1 MPYVELHAHSSY
13 SFLDGASL
21 PEELAVRAAEL
32 GYPALALTDHDG
44 VYGSLEFAH
53 AAKHFGVRPIT
64 GAELTLADRS
74 HVTVLVETAKGYANL
89 CRLITAAH
97 AHTRP
102 EGKETQPPADPAL
115 DQALLEELNEGLV
128 CLSGCARH
136 GLAVRNPNGAARLA
150 RAFGRERFFVELQ
163 RPYERGDARR
173 NAGLRDLAAS
183 LGVPTIVTGD
193 VHAHHLRRA
202 ALQDVLVA
210 IRHRSS
216 LDGCEAERRG
226 NHECVLLSPAEMVE
240 RFPEDR
246 AAVARTVELA
256 ERLRFDLTEEL
267 GYRYPDFS
275 DSPEPAIVQLA
286 HVCKRTFEDRYP
298 RGHKLRREAR
308 ARLDEE
314 LKLIDELGLAGFFLL
329 HWDVLELARECA
341 LEVRGRDSPRHALPP
356 GRGRGSSVGSL
367 VCYLTGL
374 SHVDPVGAELSL
386 GRFLNRE
393 LDSVPDIDLDFPRDI
408 REKLIVAVTERYG
421 REHAALVASFS
432 TYRSRGAIRDV
443 GKALGLPYAE
453 LERIARVSEGWNA
466 KRVAEELQQLPDAD
480 RKLLSPRWRAFGEL
494 CHEIAGLPR
503 HISQHPGG
511 MVISSRPLVELVPVQ
526 PAAMAGRQMC
536 QWDKDSCADAGF
548 LKIDLLGLGMLSAV
562 EDCVD
567 QIARLQGKPIDLS
580 RIPLD
585 DKAVYEEI
593 QRADTIGDFQIESRA
608 QMQSLLRTR
617 PENIDDLTV
626 QVALVRPGPIQG
638 KAVHPYIEHRQRLR
652 EDPSFVPPVDH
663 PLLADCLRSTLGV
676 VVFQDQVLEVA
687 IALAGFSVGEA
698 EGLRRAMS
706 RKRSHDALEAYRERF
721 VEGALRKG
729 VDAETADM
737 VYDKLVGFSGFGF
750 PKSHAAAFGLLA
762 YQSAWLRHHYPAE
775 FLCALL
781 NAQPMGFYPP
791 ATLVR
796 DGQRRGVETRPP
808 DVNVSAAK
816 CAVEDGAVRIGIDYV
831 NGIGE
836 DRGGGC
842 RRGARAGA
850 NRSPSVRDLAQ
861 RTQLSEHGLETLI
874 VAGAC
879 DCFELP
885 RRQLLWQLGLVPRS
899 QSVPGSGGEEKQLA
913 LPLDPTAATP
923 ELPEPTVWERMLADY
938 RTTNLSVGVHPHGA
952 PACASAGWRDLLA
965 RPRERAGPRA
975 GGDRGNGCR
984 TAAAR
989 DRERRRLHA
998 DRGRVRP
1005 GQPDRAAVGLRQAPS
1020 DRPRRAAH
1028 PRARPLRT
1036 DRAQP
1041 ERPRPLARDTRAAR
1055 APDLAGVRSGRQP
1068 ARAPTTS
1075 ATADSVG
1082 LRRLLIGS
1090 RCSIERPSC
1099 ALRLKAV
1106 LTSATWVNACGKLP
1120 SWRRVSGSHSSASRP
1135 RSLRR
1140 SRSRSKDLLGLVV
1153 PSLEREIV
1161 GEPEGAREERALA
1174 GRQPVDGPCLFVVRC
1189 TGRRAR
1195 RARGHARSPRPCR
1208 PCAGRPPG
1216 GSRRAGSSAG
1226 SRPAASSRTTA

>member
-1 MPYVELHAHSSY
+1 M
-13 SFLDGASL
+13 
-21 PEELAVRAAEL
+21 
-32 GYPALALTDHDG
+32 
-44 VYGSLEFAH
+44 
-53 AAKHFGVRPIT
+53 RPIT

-102 EGKETQPPADPAL
+102 IGRESQPAADPAL
-115 DQALLEELNEGLV
+115 DQGLLEELNDGLV

-136 GLAVRNPNGAARLA
+136 GVAVRNPNAAARLA
-150 RAFGRERFFVELQ
+150 GAFGSERFFVELQ

-173 NAGLRDLAAS
+173 NAGLRDLAES
-183 LGVPTIVTGD
+183 LGVRTIVTGD
-193 VHAHHLRRA
+193 VHAHHPRRA
-202 ALQDVLVA
+202 SLQDVLVA
-210 IRHRSS
+210 IRHRSA

-226 NHECVLLSPAEMVE
+226 NHECVLLSPAEVVE

-286 HVCKRTFEDRYP
+286 HVCNSTFEGRYP
-298 RGHKLRREAR
+298 TGHKLRREAR
-308 ARLDEE
+308 ARLEDE

-466 KRVAEELQQLPDAD
+466 KRVAEELQLLPDAD
-480 RKLLSPRWRAFGEL
+480 RKMMSPRWRAFAEL

-511 MVISSRPLVELVPVQ
+511 MVISSRPLIELVPVQ

-536 QWDKDSCADAGF
+536 QWDKDSCSDAGF

-567 QIARLQGKPIDLS
+567 QMRFENVAGQSPHDLHAAPPSRRLGQSKPIDLS

-638 KAVHPYIEHRQRLR
+638 KAVHPYIDHRQRLR
-652 EDPSFVPPVDH
+652 EDPSFVPPADH

-721 VEGALRKG
+721 VAGALQKG
-729 VDAETADM
+729 VDKATADM

-762 YQSAWLRHHYPAE
+762 YQSAWLRHHHPAE
-775 FLCALL
+775 FLCSLL

-808 DVNVSAAK
+808 DVNVSSAK
-816 CAVEDGAVRIGIDYV
+816 CTVEDGAVRIGVDYV

-836 DRGGGC
+836 PEATAVVEERERDG
-842 RRGARAGA
+842 
-850 NRSPSVRDLAQ
+850 PFQSVRDLAQ
-861 RTQLSEHGLETLI
+861 RTQLSERGLETLI
-874 VAGAC
+874 VSGAC
-879 DCFELP
+879 DCFGMP

-899 QSVPGSGGEEKQLA
+899 HSVPGSGGEEKQLA

-923 ELPEPTVWERMLADY
+923 DLPEPTVWERMLADY
-938 RTTNLSVGVHPHGA
+938 RTTNLSVGVHPLELLRAHL
-952 PACASAGWRDLLA
+952 PAGVISSRDLEQA
-965 RPRERAGPRA
+965 
-975 GGDRGNGCR
+975 
-984 TAAAR
+984 
-989 DRERRRLHA
+989 
-998 DRGRVRP
+998 
-1005 GQPDRAAVGLRQAPS
+1005 PDRAQVAIAGMAVARQRPATANGVVFMLIEDEFGPVNLIVPPS
-1020 DRPRRAAH
+1020 VYDKHRAIV
-1028 PRARPLRT
+1028 RGEPLI
-1036 DRAQP
+1036 
-1041 ERPRPLARDTRAAR
+1041 LARGRFER
-1055 APDLAGVRSGRQP
+1055 IERNQNVLVRSLE
-1068 ARAPTTS
+1068 T
-1075 ATADSVG
+1075 
-1082 LRRLLIGS
+1082 
-1090 RCSIERPSC
+1090 
-1099 ALRLKAV
+1099 
-1106 LTSATWVNACGKLP
+1106 
-1120 SWRRVSGSHSSASRP
+1120 
-1135 RSLRR
+1135 
-1140 SRSRSKDLLGLVV
+1140 LG
-1153 PSLEREIV
+1153 
-1161 GEPEGAREERALA
+1161 ALA
-1174 GRQPVDGPCLFVVRC
+1174 RQVSQETEVGASLPGAHHF
-1189 TGRRAR
+1189 
-1195 RARGHARSPRPCR
+1195 GHR
-1208 PCAGRPPG
+1208 
-1216 GSRRAGSSAG
+1216 
-1226 SRPAASSRTTA
+1226 

>member
-1 MPYVELHAHSSY
+1 MTIELQPEFPHRTRRNERFPLEGSRPVSGSEPQSQSASRRPVPYVELHAHSSY

-21 PEELAVRAAEL
+21 PEELAVQAAEL

-53 AAKHFGVRPIT
+53 AAKYFGVRAIT

-74 HVTVLVETAKGYANL
+74 HVTLLVETPKGYANL

-97 AHTRP
+97 AHTRLP
-102 EGKETQPPADPAL
+102 GKESQPATTPPVRDSGPGEGVWGNREVPPAVRPQRYIPALPPAL

-136 GLAVRNPNGAARLA
+136 GLAVRNPNAAARLA
-150 RAFGRERFFVELQ
+150 RVFGRDRFFVELQ
-163 RPYERGDARR
+163 RPYERGDCHR
-173 NAGLRDLAAS
+173 NALLRELAES
-183 LGVPTIVTGD
+183 LGVPTIATGD

-202 ALQDVLVA
+202 PLQDVLVA
-210 IRHRSS
+210 VRHRSS

-226 NHECVLLSPAEMVE
+226 NHECVLLSPAEVVD

-256 ERLRFDLTEEL
+256 DRLTFDLTEEL

-286 HVCKRTFEDRYP
+286 NVCNRTFEDRYP
-298 RGHKLRREAR
+298 AQHKLRREAR
-308 ARLDEE
+308 ARLEEE

-341 LEVRGRDSPRHALPP
+341 LEVRGHDSPRHALPP

-374 SHVDPVGAELSL
+374 SHVDPVGAGLSL

-393 LDSVPDIDLDFPRDI
+393 LDAVPDIDLDFPRDI

-421 REHAALVASFS
+421 REHAALVASFA

-453 LERIARVSEGWNA
+453 LERIARVSDGWNA
-466 KRVAEELQQLPDAD
+466 KRVAEELQLLPDAD
-480 RKLLSPRWRAFGEL
+480 RKMLSPRWRAFAEL

-585 DKAVYEEI
+585 DKAVYDDI

-652 EDPSFVPPVDH
+652 EDPAFVPPVDH

-721 VEGALRKG
+721 VEGALQKG
-729 VDAETADM
+729 VDAEMADK

-762 YQSAWLRHHYPAE
+762 YQSAWLRHHHPAE

-808 DVNVSAAK
+808 EVNISAAK
-816 CAVEDGAVRIGIDYV
+816 CTVEDGAVRIGIDYV

-836 DRGGGC
+836 DDAKAIVEERERGG
-842 RRGARAGA
+842 
-850 NRSPSVRDLAQ
+850 SFTSVRELAQ
-861 RTQLSEHGLETLI
+861 RTQLSDHGLETLI

-879 DCFELP
+879 DCFGFP

-899 QSVPGSGGEEKQLA
+899 QTVPGSGGEEKQLA

-923 ELPEPTVWERMLADY
+923 DLPEPTVWERMLADY
-938 RTTNLSVGVHPHGA
+938 RTTSLSVGTHPLELLRAHLPEGVLSSRELDGA
-952 PACASAGWRDLLA
+952 
-965 RPRERAGPRA
+965 
-975 GGDRGNGCR
+975 
-984 TAAAR
+984 
-989 DRERRRLHA
+989 
-998 DRGRVRP
+998 
-1005 GQPDRAAVGLRQAPS
+1005 PDRAQVAVAGMAVARQRPATANGVVFMLIEDEFGAVNLIIPPS
-1020 DRPRRAAH
+1020 VYERHRAIV
-1028 PRARPLRT
+1028 RGEPLI
-1036 DRAQP
+1036 
-1041 ERPRPLARDTRAAR
+1041 LARGRFKR
-1055 APDLAGVRSGRQP
+1055 IERNQNVLVRSLETLG
-1068 ARAPTTS
+1068 
-1075 ATADSVG
+1075 
-1082 LRRLLIGS
+1082 
-1090 RCSIERPSC
+1090 
-1099 ALRLKAV
+1099 ALA
-1106 LTSATWVNACGKLP
+1106 
-1120 SWRRVSGSHSSASRP
+1120 
-1135 RSLRR
+1135 
-1140 SRSRSKDLLGLVV
+1140 
-1153 PSLEREIV
+1153 REISEETEV
-1161 GEPEGAREERALA
+1161 GASLPGAHH
-1174 GRQPVDGPCLFVVRC
+1174 F
-1189 TGRRAR
+1189 
-1195 RARGHARSPRPCR
+1195 GHR
-1208 PCAGRPPG
+1208 
-1216 GSRRAGSSAG
+1216 
-1226 SRPAASSRTTA
+1226 

>member
-1 MPYVELHAHSSY
+1 MTIELQPEHGTHPVIELQPEFPHRTRKKERFPLEGSRPPVSGSEPQSTTRRSKTVPYVELHAHSSY

-32 GYPALALTDHDG
+32 EYPALALTDHDG
-44 VYGSLEFAH
+44 VYGSLEFAR
-53 AAKHFGVRPIT
+53 AAKHFRVRPIT
-64 GAELTLADRS
+64 GAEVTLADRS
-74 HVTVLVETAKGYANL
+74 HVTLLVETPKGYANL
-89 CRLITAAH
+89 CRLLTAAH

-102 EGKETQPPADPAL
+102 SGKEAQPPADPAL
-115 DQALLEELNEGLV
+115 DQRLLEELNDGLV

-136 GLAVRNPNGAARLA
+136 GLAVRNSNGAARLA
-150 RAFGRERFFVELQ
+150 HVFGPDRFFVELQ

-173 NAGLRDLAAS
+173 NAGLRDLAES

-193 VHAHHLRRA
+193 VHAHNARRA

-210 IRHRSS
+210 VRNRSS

-226 NHECVLLSPAEMVE
+226 NHECVLLSPAEIVE

-246 AAVARTVELA
+246 RAVARTVELA
-256 ERLRFDLTEEL
+256 ERLRFDLTQEL

-286 HVCKRTFEDRYP
+286 QVCKRTFEDRYP
-298 RGHKLRREAR
+298 PGHKLRREAR
-308 ARLDEE
+308 ARLEDE

-329 HWDVLELARECA
+329 HWDVLELARDCA
-341 LEVRGRDSPRHALPP
+341 LQVRGRDSPRHALPP

-421 REHAALVASFS
+421 RDHAALVASFA

-466 KRVAEELQQLPDAD
+466 KRVAEELQLLPDAD
-480 RKLLSPRWRAFGEL
+480 RMLVSPRWRAFAEL
-494 CHEIAGLPR
+494 CQEIAGLPR

-536 QWDKDSCADAGF
+536 QWDKDSCSDAGF

-567 QIARLQGKPIDLS
+567 QIARLRGTPIDLS

-585 DKAVYEEI
+585 DPAVYDEI
-593 QRADTIGDFQIESRA
+593 QRADTVGDFQIESRA
-608 QMQSLLRTR
+608 QMQSLLRTK
-617 PENIDDLTV
+617 PESIDDLTV

-652 EDPSFVPPVDH
+652 EDPGFVPPVDH
-663 PLLADCLRSTLGV
+663 PLLSDCLHATLGV

-721 VEGALRKG
+721 VQGALHKG
-729 VDAETADM
+729 VDEETADL

-762 YQSAWLRHHYPAE
+762 YQSAWLRHHHPAE

-816 CAVEDGAVRIGIDYV
+816 CTVEDGAIRIGIDYV

-836 DRGGGC
+836 DEAVAVAAERERGPF
-842 RRGARAGA
+842 
-850 NRSPSVRDLAQ
+850 RSIRDLAQ
-861 RTQLSEHGLETLI
+861 RTQLSDHALETLI
-874 VAGAC
+874 VSGAT
-879 DCFELP
+879 DCFGMP
-885 RRQLLWQLGLVPRS
+885 RRRLLWQLGLVPRS
-899 QSVPGSGGEEKQLA
+899 RSVPGSGGEEKQLA
-913 LPLDPTAATP
+913 LPLDPTAVTP

-938 RTTNLSVGVHPHGA
+938 RTTSLSVGVHPMELLRAHLPQGVI
-952 PACASAGWRDLLA
+952 SSRDLDSASDRATVAVAGMAVARQRPATANGVVFMLIEDEFGAVNLIVPPSVYDRHRAIVRGEPLILA
-965 RPRERAGPRA
+965 RGRFERI
-975 GGDRGNGCR
+975 
-984 TAAAR
+984 
-989 DRERRRLHA
+989 ERNQNVL
-998 DRGRVRP
+998 VRSLETL
-1005 GQPDRAAVGLRQAPS
+1005 G
-1020 DRPRRAAH
+1020 
-1028 PRARPLRT
+1028 
-1036 DRAQP
+1036 
-1041 ERPRPLARDTRAAR
+1041 PLARQVSRETE
-1055 APDLAGVRSGRQP
+1055 
-1068 ARAPTTS
+1068 
-1075 ATADSVG
+1075 VG
-1082 LRRLLIGS
+1082 AS
-1090 RCSIERPSC
+1090 
-1099 ALRLKAV
+1099 
-1106 LTSATWVNACGKLP
+1106 LP
-1120 SWRRVSGSHSSASRP
+1120 
-1135 RSLRR
+1135 
-1140 SRSRSKDLLGLVV
+1140 
-1153 PSLEREIV
+1153 
-1161 GEPEGAREERALA
+1161 GAHH
-1174 GRQPVDGPCLFVVRC
+1174 F
-1189 TGRRAR
+1189 
-1195 RARGHARSPRPCR
+1195 GHR
-1208 PCAGRPPG
+1208 
-1216 GSRRAGSSAG
+1216 
-1226 SRPAASSRTTA
+1226 